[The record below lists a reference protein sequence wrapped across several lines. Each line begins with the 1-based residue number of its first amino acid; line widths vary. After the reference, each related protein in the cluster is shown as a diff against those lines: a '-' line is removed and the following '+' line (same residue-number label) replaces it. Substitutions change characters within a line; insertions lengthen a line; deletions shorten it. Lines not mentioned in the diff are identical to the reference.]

1 MSTEIKCPKCGTIFT
16 VDESEYATLLEQVRT
31 KEFDASVKKETD
43 RIMRDMKKD
52 AELAAMKAAAENAN
66 IVAQKDT
73 YIAELKAKLEHESEN
88 LTYKI
93 EKAISEKEKEIYELK
108 TNIQTNKDSYSEEKR
123 LLVAQYQNELNI
135 KDETIALLK
144 DYRVKLST
152 KMVGEDLEQHC
163 ENKFNE
169 MRMVAFPRAE
179 FGKDNDAK
187 TGSKGDYIYRET
199 AEDGTEILS
208 IMFEMKN
215 EMETTA
221 TKHKNEHFFAE
232 LDKDRREKKC
242 EYAILVSMLEQDSEL
257 YNTGIVDVSYKYEK
271 MYVIRPQFFIQII
284 SILRNAALNSL
295 KYKQEA
301 EMVKRQNIDV
311 TNFESELNEFKD
323 KFGKNYKDA
332 SDRFSNAID
341 EIDAT
346 IQHLMK
352 VKDNLLKSEK
362 HLTAAERKLD
372 TLTIKKLTS
381 GNATMKA
388 MFDELESK
396 SNPVEALNGNVEENK
411 EDNESKSKKPLPSWL
426 TKKEEDGTSMQSSN
440 SADDVK
446 TVNADTDG
454 NSESNSNSESEPKKV
469 KTWQDVLDYIKAHKN
484 EAK

>member
-152 KMVGEDLEQHC
+152 KMVGENLEQHC

-381 GNATMKA
+381 GNATMKT
-388 MFDELESK
+388 MFAELESK
-396 SNPVEALNGNVEENK
+396 SNPVEALNGNVEENNAAN
-411 EDNESKSKKPLPSWL
+411 NE
-426 TKKEEDGTSMQSSN
+426 EE
-440 SADDVK
+440 
-446 TVNADTDG
+446 
-454 NSESNSNSESEPKKV
+454 
-469 KTWQDVLDYIKAHKN
+469 
-484 EAK
+484 

>member
-73 YIAELKAKLEHESEN
+73 YIAELKAKLEHENEN

-93 EKAISEKEKEIYELK
+93 EKAVSEKEKEIYELK
-108 TNIQTNKDSYSEEKR
+108 SAIQTSENQYKEAKR
-123 LLVAQYQNELNI
+123 LIVSQYEKELEM
-135 KDETIALLK
+135 KDETIAYLK
-144 DYRVKLST
+144 DYRTKLST

-257 YNTGIVDVSYKYEK
+257 YNTGIVDVSYIYEK

-388 MFDELESK
+388 MFAELESK
-396 SNPVEALNGNVEENK
+396 SNPAEALNGNVEENNATN
-411 EDNESKSKKPLPSWL
+411 NEEK
-426 TKKEEDGTSMQSSN
+426 
-440 SADDVK
+440 
-446 TVNADTDG
+446 
-454 NSESNSNSESEPKKV
+454 
-469 KTWQDVLDYIKAHKN
+469 
-484 EAK
+484 

>member
-16 VDESEYATLLEQVRT
+16 VDEGEYATLLEQVRT

-52 AELAAMKAAAENAN
+52 AELAAMKAAAENAS

-73 YIAELKAKLEHESEN
+73 YIAELKAKLEHENEN

-93 EKAISEKEKEIYELK
+93 EKAVSEKEKEIYELK
-108 TNIQTNKDSYSEEKR
+108 SAIQTSENQYKEAKR
-123 LLVAQYQNELNI
+123 LIVSQYEKELEM
-135 KDETIALLK
+135 KDETIAYLK
-144 DYRVKLST
+144 DYRTKLST

-257 YNTGIVDVSYKYEK
+257 YNTGIVDVSYKYDK

-301 EMVKRQNIDV
+301 EMVKHQNIDV

-388 MFDELESK
+388 MFAELESK
-396 SNPVEALNGNVEENK
+396 SNPVEALNGNVEENNATN
-411 EDNESKSKKPLPSWL
+411 NE
-426 TKKEEDGTSMQSSN
+426 EE
-440 SADDVK
+440 
-446 TVNADTDG
+446 
-454 NSESNSNSESEPKKV
+454 
-469 KTWQDVLDYIKAHKN
+469 
-484 EAK
+484 

>member
-73 YIAELKAKLEHESEN
+73 YIAELKAKLEHENEN

-93 EKAISEKEKEIYELK
+93 EKAVSEKEKEIYELK
-108 TNIQTNKDSYSEEKR
+108 SAIQTSENQYKEAKR
-123 LLVAQYQNELNI
+123 LIVSQYEKELEM
-135 KDETIALLK
+135 KDEAIAYLK
-144 DYRVKLST
+144 DYKTKLST

-388 MFDELESK
+388 MFAELESK
-396 SNPVEALNGNVEENK
+396 SNPVEALNGNVEENNVTN
-411 EDNESKSKKPLPSWL
+411 NE
-426 TKKEEDGTSMQSSN
+426 EE
-440 SADDVK
+440 
-446 TVNADTDG
+446 
-454 NSESNSNSESEPKKV
+454 
-469 KTWQDVLDYIKAHKN
+469 
-484 EAK
+484 

>member
-16 VDESEYATLLEQVRT
+16 VDEGEYATLLEQVRT
-31 KEFDASVKKETD
+31 KEFDASIKKETD

-52 AELAAMKAAAENAN
+52 AELAAMKAAAENAS

-73 YIAELKAKLEHESEN
+73 YIAELKAKLEHENEN

-93 EKAISEKEKEIYELK
+93 EKAVSEKEKEIYELK
-108 TNIQTNKDSYSEEKR
+108 SAIQTSENQYKEAKR
-123 LLVAQYQNELNI
+123 LIVSQYEKELEM
-135 KDETIALLK
+135 KDETIAYLK
-144 DYRVKLST
+144 DYRTKLST

-388 MFDELESK
+388 MFAELESK
-396 SNPVEALNGNVEENK
+396 SNPVEALNGNVEENNVTN
-411 EDNESKSKKPLPSWL
+411 NE
-426 TKKEEDGTSMQSSN
+426 EE
-440 SADDVK
+440 
-446 TVNADTDG
+446 
-454 NSESNSNSESEPKKV
+454 
-469 KTWQDVLDYIKAHKN
+469 
-484 EAK
+484 

>member
-108 TNIQTNKDSYSEEKR
+108 TNIQTNKNSYSEEKR

-257 YNTGIVDVSYKYEK
+257 YNTGIVDVSYKYDK

-381 GNATMKA
+381 GNATMKT
-388 MFDELESK
+388 MFAELESK
-396 SNPVEALNGNVEENK
+396 SNPVEALNGNVEENNAAN
-411 EDNESKSKKPLPSWL
+411 NE
-426 TKKEEDGTSMQSSN
+426 EE
-440 SADDVK
+440 
-446 TVNADTDG
+446 
-454 NSESNSNSESEPKKV
+454 
-469 KTWQDVLDYIKAHKN
+469 
-484 EAK
+484 

>member
-31 KEFDASVKKETD
+31 KEFEASVKKETD

-52 AELAAMKAAAENAN
+52 AELAAMKAAAENAS

-73 YIAELKAKLEHESEN
+73 YIAELKAKLEHENEN

-93 EKAISEKEKEIYELK
+93 EKAVSEKEKEIYELK
-108 TNIQTNKDSYSEEKR
+108 SAIQTSENQYKEAKR
-123 LLVAQYQNELNI
+123 LIVSQYEKELEM
-135 KDETIALLK
+135 KDETIAYLK
-144 DYRVKLST
+144 DYKTKLST

-372 TLTIKKLTS
+372 GLTIKKLTS

-388 MFDELESK
+388 MFAELESK
-396 SNPVEALNGNVEENK
+396 SNPVEALNGNVEENNATN
-411 EDNESKSKKPLPSWL
+411 NE
-426 TKKEEDGTSMQSSN
+426 EE
-440 SADDVK
+440 
-446 TVNADTDG
+446 
-454 NSESNSNSESEPKKV
+454 
-469 KTWQDVLDYIKAHKN
+469 
-484 EAK
+484 

>member
-31 KEFDASVKKETD
+31 KEFDASIKKETD

-52 AELAAMKAAAENAN
+52 AELAAMKAAAE
-66 IVAQKDT
+66 KD
-73 YIAELKAKLEHESEN
+73 
-88 LTYKI
+88 
-93 EKAISEKEKEIYELK
+93 KAISEKDAYIAKLESELKGKDESLKYRIDKAIAEKEKEIFELK

-144 DYRVKLST
+144 DYKVKLST
-152 KMVGEDLEQHC
+152 KMVGENLEQHC

-242 EYAILVSMLEQDSEL
+242 EYAILVSMLEKDSEL
-257 YNTGIVDVSYKYEK
+257 YNTGIVDVSYKYDK

-311 TNFESELNEFKD
+311 TNFESELNDFKD

-388 MFDELESK
+388 MFAELESNAK
-396 SNPVEALNGNVEENK
+396 LAEALNGNVEENNATN
-411 EDNESKSKKPLPSWL
+411 NE
-426 TKKEEDGTSMQSSN
+426 EE
-440 SADDVK
+440 
-446 TVNADTDG
+446 
-454 NSESNSNSESEPKKV
+454 
-469 KTWQDVLDYIKAHKN
+469 
-484 EAK
+484 

>member
-93 EKAISEKEKEIYELK
+93 EKAVAEKEKEIYELK
-108 TNIQTNKDSYSEEKR
+108 ANIQTNKDSYSEEKR

-388 MFDELESK
+388 MFAELESK
-396 SNPVEALNGNVEENK
+396 SNPVEALNGNVEENNATN
-411 EDNESKSKKPLPSWL
+411 NE
-426 TKKEEDGTSMQSSN
+426 EE
-440 SADDVK
+440 
-446 TVNADTDG
+446 
-454 NSESNSNSESEPKKV
+454 
-469 KTWQDVLDYIKAHKN
+469 
-484 EAK
+484 

>member
-93 EKAISEKEKEIYELK
+93 EKAVAEKEKEIYELK
-108 TNIQTNKDSYSEEKR
+108 ANIQTNKDSYSEEKR

-169 MRMVAFPRAE
+169 MRMVAFPNAE
-179 FGKDNDAK
+179 FSKDNDAK
-187 TGSKGDYIYRET
+187 SGSKGDYIYRET

-232 LDKDRREKKC
+232 LDKDRCEKKC

-388 MFDELESK
+388 MFAELESK
-396 SNPVEALNGNVEENK
+396 SNPVEALNGNVEENNATN
-411 EDNESKSKKPLPSWL
+411 NE
-426 TKKEEDGTSMQSSN
+426 EE
-440 SADDVK
+440 
-446 TVNADTDG
+446 
-454 NSESNSNSESEPKKV
+454 
-469 KTWQDVLDYIKAHKN
+469 
-484 EAK
+484 

>member
-43 RIMRDMKKD
+43 RIMRDMEKD

-73 YIAELKAKLEHESEN
+73 YIAELKAKLEHENEN

-108 TNIQTNKDSYSEEKR
+108 STIQTSENQYNEAKR
-123 LLVAQYQNELNI
+123 LIVSQYEKELEM
-135 KDETIALLK
+135 KDEAIAYLK
-144 DYRVKLST
+144 DYKTKLST
-152 KMVGEDLEQHC
+152 KMVGENLEQHC

-257 YNTGIVDVSYKYEK
+257 YNTGIVDVSYKYDK

-388 MFDELESK
+388 MFAELESK
-396 SNPVEALNGNVEENK
+396 SNPVEALNGNVEENNATN
-411 EDNESKSKKPLPSWL
+411 NE
-426 TKKEEDGTSMQSSN
+426 EE
-440 SADDVK
+440 
-446 TVNADTDG
+446 
-454 NSESNSNSESEPKKV
+454 
-469 KTWQDVLDYIKAHKN
+469 
-484 EAK
+484 

>member
-31 KEFDASVKKETD
+31 KEFDASIKKETD

-73 YIAELKAKLEHESEN
+73 YIAELKAKLEHENEN

-93 EKAISEKEKEIYELK
+93 EKAVFEKEKEIYELK
-108 TNIQTNKDSYSEEKR
+108 SAIQTSENQYNEAKR

-179 FGKDNDAK
+179 FAKDNDAK

-215 EMETTA
+215 EMETTT

-388 MFDELESK
+388 MFAELESK
-396 SNPVEALNGNVEENK
+396 SNPVEALNGNVEENNATN
-411 EDNESKSKKPLPSWL
+411 NE
-426 TKKEEDGTSMQSSN
+426 EE
-440 SADDVK
+440 
-446 TVNADTDG
+446 
-454 NSESNSNSESEPKKV
+454 
-469 KTWQDVLDYIKAHKN
+469 
-484 EAK
+484 

>member
-73 YIAELKAKLEHESEN
+73 YIAELKAKLEHENEN

-93 EKAISEKEKEIYELK
+93 EKAVSEKEKEIYELK
-108 TNIQTNKDSYSEEKR
+108 SAIQTSENQYKEAKR
-123 LLVAQYQNELNI
+123 LIVSQYEKELEM
-135 KDETIALLK
+135 KDETIAYLK
-144 DYRVKLST
+144 DYRTKLST

-388 MFDELESK
+388 MFAELESK
-396 SNPVEALNGNVEENK
+396 SNPVEALNGNVEENNATN
-411 EDNESKSKKPLPSWL
+411 NE
-426 TKKEEDGTSMQSSN
+426 EE
-440 SADDVK
+440 
-446 TVNADTDG
+446 
-454 NSESNSNSESEPKKV
+454 
-469 KTWQDVLDYIKAHKN
+469 
-484 EAK
+484 

>member
-1 MSTEIKCPKCGTIFT
+1 MSAEIICPKCGTIFT

-43 RIMRDMKKD
+43 RIKESMQKD
-52 AELAAMKAAAENAN
+52 AQIASIKAAAENAN
-66 IVAQKDT
+66 IVAQKDA
-73 YIAELKAKLEHESEN
+73 YIAELKAKLEHENEN

-93 EKAISEKEKEIYELK
+93 EKAVAEKEKEIYELK
-108 TNIQTNKDSYSEEKR
+108 STIQVSEKQYNEAKR
-123 LLVAQYQNELNI
+123 LLVDQYQKELEM
-135 KDETIALLK
+135 KDETIAYLK
-144 DYRVKLST
+144 DYKTKLST
-152 KMVGEDLEQHC
+152 KMVGENLEQHC

-215 EMETTA
+215 KMETTA

-257 YNTGIVDVSYKYEK
+257 YNTGIVDVSYKYDK

-372 TLTIKKLTS
+372 GLTIKKLTS
-381 GNATMKA
+381 GNTTMKA
-388 MFDELESK
+388 MFAELESNAK
-396 SNPVEALNGNVEENK
+396 LAEALNGNVEENNATN
-411 EDNESKSKKPLPSWL
+411 NE
-426 TKKEEDGTSMQSSN
+426 EE
-440 SADDVK
+440 
-446 TVNADTDG
+446 
-454 NSESNSNSESEPKKV
+454 
-469 KTWQDVLDYIKAHKN
+469 
-484 EAK
+484 

>member
-43 RIMRDMKKD
+43 RIMRDMRKD

-73 YIAELKAKLEHESEN
+73 YIAELKAKLEHEKEN

-93 EKAISEKEKEIYELK
+93 EKAVSEKEKEIYELK
-108 TNIQTNKDSYSEEKR
+108 SAIQTSENQYNEAKR
-123 LLVAQYQNELNI
+123 LLVAQYQKELEM
-135 KDETIALLK
+135 KDEVIAYLK
-144 DYRVKLST
+144 DYRTKLST

-388 MFDELESK
+388 MFAELESK
-396 SNPVEALNGNVEENK
+396 SNPAEALNGNVEENNAAN
-411 EDNESKSKKPLPSWL
+411 NE
-426 TKKEEDGTSMQSSN
+426 EE
-440 SADDVK
+440 
-446 TVNADTDG
+446 
-454 NSESNSNSESEPKKV
+454 
-469 KTWQDVLDYIKAHKN
+469 
-484 EAK
+484 

>member
-73 YIAELKAKLEHESEN
+73 YIAELKAKLEHENEN

-93 EKAISEKEKEIYELK
+93 EKAVSEKEKEIYELK
-108 TNIQTNKDSYSEEKR
+108 SAIQTSENQYNEAKR
-123 LLVAQYQNELNI
+123 LIVSQYEKELEM
-135 KDETIALLK
+135 KDEAIAYLK
-144 DYRVKLST
+144 DYKTKLST

-257 YNTGIVDVSYKYEK
+257 YNTGIVDVSYKYDK

-311 TNFESELNEFKD
+311 TNFEGELNEFKD

-372 TLTIKKLTS
+372 GLTIKKLTS
-381 GNATMKA
+381 GNTTMKA
-388 MFDELESK
+388 MFAELESK
-396 SNPVEALNGNVEENK
+396 SNPAEALSGQVEENNATN
-411 EDNESKSKKPLPSWL
+411 NE
-426 TKKEEDGTSMQSSN
+426 EE
-440 SADDVK
+440 
-446 TVNADTDG
+446 
-454 NSESNSNSESEPKKV
+454 
-469 KTWQDVLDYIKAHKN
+469 
-484 EAK
+484 

>member
-1 MSTEIKCPKCGTIFT
+1 MSIEIKCPKCGTIFT

-93 EKAISEKEKEIYELK
+93 EKAVAEKEKEIYELK
-108 TNIQTNKDSYSEEKR
+108 ANIQTNKDSYSEEKR

-388 MFDELESK
+388 MFAELESK
-396 SNPVEALNGNVEENK
+396 SNPVEALNGNVEENNATN
-411 EDNESKSKKPLPSWL
+411 NE
-426 TKKEEDGTSMQSSN
+426 EE
-440 SADDVK
+440 
-446 TVNADTDG
+446 
-454 NSESNSNSESEPKKV
+454 
-469 KTWQDVLDYIKAHKN
+469 
-484 EAK
+484 

>member
-43 RIMRDMKKD
+43 RIMCDMKKD

-73 YIAELKAKLEHESEN
+73 YIAELKAKLEHENEN

-93 EKAISEKEKEIYELK
+93 EKVVSEKEKEIYELK
-108 TNIQTNKDSYSEEKR
+108 SAIQTSENQYNEAKR
-123 LLVAQYQNELNI
+123 LIVSQYEKELEM
-135 KDETIALLK
+135 KDEAIAYLK
-144 DYRVKLST
+144 DYRTKLST

-362 HLTAAERKLD
+362 HLSAAERKLD

-388 MFDELESK
+388 MFAELESK
-396 SNPVEALNGNVEENK
+396 SNPAEALNGNVEENK

-426 TKKEEDGTSMQSSN
+426 TKKEENGTSMQSSN

-446 TVNADTDG
+446 TANADTDG

-484 EAK
+484 EEK

>member
-73 YIAELKAKLEHESEN
+73 YIAELKAKLEHENEN

-93 EKAISEKEKEIYELK
+93 EKAVSEKEKEIYELK
-108 TNIQTNKDSYSEEKR
+108 SAIQTSENQYKEAKR
-123 LLVAQYQNELNI
+123 LIVSQYEKELEM
-135 KDETIALLK
+135 KDEAIAYLK
-144 DYRVKLST
+144 DYKTKLST

-388 MFDELESK
+388 MFAELESK
-396 SNPVEALNGNVEENK
+396 SNPVEALNGNVEENNATN
-411 EDNESKSKKPLPSWL
+411 NE
-426 TKKEEDGTSMQSSN
+426 EE
-440 SADDVK
+440 
-446 TVNADTDG
+446 
-454 NSESNSNSESEPKKV
+454 
-469 KTWQDVLDYIKAHKN
+469 
-484 EAK
+484 

>member
-43 RIMRDMKKD
+43 RIKESMQKD
-52 AELAAMKAAAENAN
+52 AQIASIKAAAENAN
-66 IVAQKDT
+66 TVAQKDA
-73 YIAELKAKLEHESEN
+73 YIAELKARLEHESEN

-144 DYRVKLST
+144 DYKVKLST

-169 MRMVAFPRAE
+169 MRMIAFPNAE

-257 YNTGIVDVSYKYEK
+257 YNTGIVDVSYKYDK

-332 SDRFSNAID
+332 SDRFSNTID

-372 TLTIKKLTS
+372 GLTIKNLTS
-381 GNATMKA
+381 GNTTMKA
-388 MFDELESK
+388 MFAELESNAK
-396 SNPVEALNGNVEENK
+396 LAEALNGNVEENNATN
-411 EDNESKSKKPLPSWL
+411 NE
-426 TKKEEDGTSMQSSN
+426 EE
-440 SADDVK
+440 
-446 TVNADTDG
+446 
-454 NSESNSNSESEPKKV
+454 
-469 KTWQDVLDYIKAHKN
+469 
-484 EAK
+484 

>member
-43 RIMRDMKKD
+43 RIMRDMRKD

-73 YIAELKAKLEHESEN
+73 YIAELKAKLEHEKEN

-93 EKAISEKEKEIYELK
+93 EKAVSEKEKEIYELK
-108 TNIQTNKDSYSEEKR
+108 SAIQTSENQYNEAKR
-123 LLVAQYQNELNI
+123 LLVAQYQKELEM
-135 KDETIALLK
+135 KDEAIAYLK
-144 DYRVKLST
+144 DYRTKLST

-388 MFDELESK
+388 MFAELESNAK
-396 SNPVEALNGNVEENK
+396 LAEALNGNVEENK
-411 EDNESKSKKPLPSWL
+411 DSDEQKSKKPLPSWI
-426 TKKEEDGTSMQSSN
+426 TKKEENGTHMQSSN
-440 SADDVK
+440 SADNVK
-446 TVNADTDG
+446 TANADTDG
-454 NSESNSNSESEPKKV
+454 NSESNSNPETEPKKV
-469 KTWQDVLDYIKAHKN
+469 KTWQDVLDYVKAHKN

>member
-16 VDESEYATLLEQVRT
+16 VDEGEYATLLEQVRT

-93 EKAISEKEKEIYELK
+93 EKAVAEKEKEIYELK
-108 TNIQTNKDSYSEEKR
+108 ANIQTNKDSYSEEKR

-169 MRMVAFPRAE
+169 MRMVAFPNAE
-179 FGKDNDAK
+179 FCKDNDAK
-187 TGSKGDYIYRET
+187 SGSKGDYIYRET

-388 MFDELESK
+388 MFAELESK
-396 SNPVEALNGNVEENK
+396 SNPVEALNGNVEENNATN
-411 EDNESKSKKPLPSWL
+411 NE
-426 TKKEEDGTSMQSSN
+426 EE
-440 SADDVK
+440 
-446 TVNADTDG
+446 
-454 NSESNSNSESEPKKV
+454 
-469 KTWQDVLDYIKAHKN
+469 
-484 EAK
+484 

>member
-31 KEFDASVKKETD
+31 KEFDASIKKETD

-52 AELAAMKAAAENAN
+52 AELAAMKAAAE
-66 IVAQKDT
+66 KD
-73 YIAELKAKLEHESEN
+73 
-88 LTYKI
+88 
-93 EKAISEKEKEIYELK
+93 KAISEKDAYIAKLESELKGKDESLKYRIDKAIAEKEKEIFELK

-144 DYRVKLST
+144 DYKVKLST
-152 KMVGEDLEQHC
+152 KMVGENLEQHC

-257 YNTGIVDVSYKYEK
+257 YNTGIVDVSYKYDK

-311 TNFESELNEFKD
+311 TNFESELNDFKD

-388 MFDELESK
+388 MFAELESNAK
-396 SNPVEALNGNVEENK
+396 LAEALNGNVEENNATN
-411 EDNESKSKKPLPSWL
+411 NE
-426 TKKEEDGTSMQSSN
+426 EE
-440 SADDVK
+440 
-446 TVNADTDG
+446 
-454 NSESNSNSESEPKKV
+454 
-469 KTWQDVLDYIKAHKN
+469 
-484 EAK
+484 

>member
-31 KEFDASVKKETD
+31 KEFDASIKKETD

-93 EKAISEKEKEIYELK
+93 EKAVAEKEKEIYELK
-108 TNIQTNKDSYSEEKR
+108 SAIQTSENQYKEAKR
-123 LLVAQYQNELNI
+123 LIVSQYEKELEM
-135 KDETIALLK
+135 KDETIAYLK
-144 DYRVKLST
+144 DYRTKLST

-169 MRMVAFPRAE
+169 MRMVAFPNAE
-179 FGKDNDAK
+179 FSKDNDAK
-187 TGSKGDYIYRET
+187 SGSKGDYIYRET

-388 MFDELESK
+388 MFAELESK
-396 SNPVEALNGNVEENK
+396 SNPVEALNGNVEENNATN
-411 EDNESKSKKPLPSWL
+411 NE
-426 TKKEEDGTSMQSSN
+426 EE
-440 SADDVK
+440 
-446 TVNADTDG
+446 
-454 NSESNSNSESEPKKV
+454 
-469 KTWQDVLDYIKAHKN
+469 
-484 EAK
+484 

>member
-43 RIMRDMKKD
+43 RIMRDMRKD

-93 EKAISEKEKEIYELK
+93 EKAVAEKEKEIYELK
-108 TNIQTNKDSYSEEKR
+108 ANIQTNKDSYSEEKR

-187 TGSKGDYIYRET
+187 SGSKGDYIYRET

-381 GNATMKA
+381 CNATMKA
-388 MFDELESK
+388 MFAELESK
-396 SNPVEALNGNVEENK
+396 SNPVEALNGNVEENNATN
-411 EDNESKSKKPLPSWL
+411 NE
-426 TKKEEDGTSMQSSN
+426 EE
-440 SADDVK
+440 
-446 TVNADTDG
+446 
-454 NSESNSNSESEPKKV
+454 
-469 KTWQDVLDYIKAHKN
+469 
-484 EAK
+484 

>member
-169 MRMVAFPRAE
+169 MRIVAFPRAE

>member
-73 YIAELKAKLEHESEN
+73 YIAELKAKLEHENEN

-93 EKAISEKEKEIYELK
+93 EKAVSEKEKEIYELK
-108 TNIQTNKDSYSEEKR
+108 SAIQASENQYKEAKR
-123 LLVAQYQNELNI
+123 LIVSQYEKELEM
-135 KDETIALLK
+135 KDETIAYLK
-144 DYRVKLST
+144 DYRTKLST

-388 MFDELESK
+388 MFAELESK
-396 SNPVEALNGNVEENK
+396 SNPVEALNGNVEENNATN
-411 EDNESKSKKPLPSWL
+411 NE
-426 TKKEEDGTSMQSSN
+426 EE
-440 SADDVK
+440 
-446 TVNADTDG
+446 
-454 NSESNSNSESEPKKV
+454 
-469 KTWQDVLDYIKAHKN
+469 
-484 EAK
+484 

>member
-52 AELAAMKAAAENAN
+52 AELAAMKTAAENAN

-152 KMVGEDLEQHC
+152 KMVGENLEQHC

-388 MFDELESK
+388 MFAELESK
-396 SNPVEALNGNVEENK
+396 SNPVEALNGNVEENNATN
-411 EDNESKSKKPLPSWL
+411 NE
-426 TKKEEDGTSMQSSN
+426 EE
-440 SADDVK
+440 
-446 TVNADTDG
+446 
-454 NSESNSNSESEPKKV
+454 
-469 KTWQDVLDYIKAHKN
+469 
-484 EAK
+484 

>member
-52 AELAAMKAAAENAN
+52 AELAAMKVAAENAN

-73 YIAELKAKLEHESEN
+73 YIAELKAKLEHEKEN

-93 EKAISEKEKEIYELK
+93 EKAVSEKEKEIYELK
-108 TNIQTNKDSYSEEKR
+108 SAIQTSENQYNEAKR
-123 LLVAQYQNELNI
+123 LLVAQYQKELEM
-135 KDETIALLK
+135 KDEAIAYLK
-144 DYRVKLST
+144 DYRTKLST

-388 MFDELESK
+388 MFAELESK
-396 SNPVEALNGNVEENK
+396 SNPVEALNGNVEENNATN
-411 EDNESKSKKPLPSWL
+411 NEEK
-426 TKKEEDGTSMQSSN
+426 
-440 SADDVK
+440 
-446 TVNADTDG
+446 
-454 NSESNSNSESEPKKV
+454 
-469 KTWQDVLDYIKAHKN
+469 
-484 EAK
+484 

>member
-43 RIMRDMKKD
+43 RIMRDIKKD
-52 AELAAMKAAAENAN
+52 AELAAMKVAAENAN

-73 YIAELKAKLEHESEN
+73 YIAELKAKLEHENEN

-93 EKAISEKEKEIYELK
+93 EKAVAEKEKEIYELK
-108 TNIQTNKDSYSEEKR
+108 ANIQTNKDSYSEEKR

-388 MFDELESK
+388 MFAELESK
-396 SNPVEALNGNVEENK
+396 SNPVEALNGNVEENNATN
-411 EDNESKSKKPLPSWL
+411 NE
-426 TKKEEDGTSMQSSN
+426 EE
-440 SADDVK
+440 
-446 TVNADTDG
+446 
-454 NSESNSNSESEPKKV
+454 
-469 KTWQDVLDYIKAHKN
+469 
-484 EAK
+484 

>member
-93 EKAISEKEKEIYELK
+93 EKAVAEKEKEIYELK
-108 TNIQTNKDSYSEEKR
+108 ANIQTNKDSYSEEKR

-169 MRMVAFPRAE
+169 MRMVAFPNAE
-179 FGKDNDAK
+179 FSKDNDAK
-187 TGSKGDYIYRET
+187 SGSKGDYIYRET

-388 MFDELESK
+388 MFAELESK
-396 SNPVEALNGNVEENK
+396 SNPAEALNGNVEENK
-411 EDNESKSKKPLPSWL
+411 DSDEQKSKKPLPSWI
-426 TKKEEDGTSMQSSN
+426 TKKEENGTSMQSSN
-440 SADDVK
+440 SADNVK
-446 TVNADTDG
+446 TANADTDG
-454 NSESNSNSESEPKKV
+454 NSESNSNPETEPKKV
-469 KTWQDVLDYIKAHKN
+469 KTLLYLLDYVKAHKN

>member
-257 YNTGIVDVSYKYEK
+257 YNTGIVDVSYKYDK

-388 MFDELESK
+388 MFAELESK
-396 SNPVEALNGNVEENK
+396 SNPVEALNGNVEENNATN
-411 EDNESKSKKPLPSWL
+411 NE
-426 TKKEEDGTSMQSSN
+426 EE
-440 SADDVK
+440 
-446 TVNADTDG
+446 
-454 NSESNSNSESEPKKV
+454 
-469 KTWQDVLDYIKAHKN
+469 
-484 EAK
+484 

>member
-52 AELAAMKAAAENAN
+52 AELAAMKAAAENAS

-73 YIAELKAKLEHESEN
+73 YIAELKAKLEHENEN

-93 EKAISEKEKEIYELK
+93 EKAVSEKEKEIYELK
-108 TNIQTNKDSYSEEKR
+108 SAIQTSENQYNEAKR
-123 LLVAQYQNELNI
+123 LIVSQYEKELEM
-135 KDETIALLK
+135 KDETIAYLK
-144 DYRVKLST
+144 DYRTKLST

-257 YNTGIVDVSYKYEK
+257 YNTGIVDVSYKYVK

-388 MFDELESK
+388 MFAELESK
-396 SNPVEALNGNVEENK
+396 SNPVEALNGNVEENNATN
-411 EDNESKSKKPLPSWL
+411 NE
-426 TKKEEDGTSMQSSN
+426 EE
-440 SADDVK
+440 
-446 TVNADTDG
+446 
-454 NSESNSNSESEPKKV
+454 
-469 KTWQDVLDYIKAHKN
+469 
-484 EAK
+484 

>member
-1 MSTEIKCPKCGTIFT
+1 MSTEIKCPKCGTFFT

-43 RIMRDMKKD
+43 RIMCDMKKD

-73 YIAELKAKLEHESEN
+73 YIAELKAKLEHENEN

-93 EKAISEKEKEIYELK
+93 EKVVSEKEKEIYELK
-108 TNIQTNKDSYSEEKR
+108 SAIQTSENQYNEAKR
-123 LLVAQYQNELNI
+123 LIVSQYEKELEM
-135 KDETIALLK
+135 KDEAIAYLK
-144 DYRVKLST
+144 DYRTKLST

-362 HLTAAERKLD
+362 HLSAAERKLD

-388 MFDELESK
+388 MFAELESK
-396 SNPVEALNGNVEENK
+396 SNPAEALNGNVEENK

-426 TKKEEDGTSMQSSN
+426 TKKEENGTSMQSSN

-446 TVNADTDG
+446 TANADTDG

-484 EAK
+484 EEK

>member
-31 KEFDASVKKETD
+31 KEFEASVKKETD

-52 AELAAMKAAAENAN
+52 AELAAMKAAAENAS

-73 YIAELKAKLEHESEN
+73 YIAELKAKLEHENEN

-93 EKAISEKEKEIYELK
+93 EKAVSEKEKEIYELK
-108 TNIQTNKDSYSEEKR
+108 SAIQTSENQYKEAKR
-123 LLVAQYQNELNI
+123 LIVSQYEKELEM
-135 KDETIALLK
+135 KDETIAYLK
-144 DYRVKLST
+144 DYKTKLST

-221 TKHKNEHFFAE
+221 TKHKNEHFFSE

-311 TNFESELNEFKD
+311 TNFERELNEFKD

-388 MFDELESK
+388 MFAELESK
-396 SNPVEALNGNVEENK
+396 SNPVEALNGNVEENNVTN
-411 EDNESKSKKPLPSWL
+411 NE
-426 TKKEEDGTSMQSSN
+426 EE
-440 SADDVK
+440 
-446 TVNADTDG
+446 
-454 NSESNSNSESEPKKV
+454 
-469 KTWQDVLDYIKAHKN
+469 
-484 EAK
+484 